1 MISDKFNKSSII
13 NHLSSI
19 IYMLQQS
26 IALLI
31 ILFFVFRLFVLKK
44 RDKVSANEFIFW
56 LVFWLL
62 AASGVIFV
70 KDLDALAARLG
81 FSASGIQIILYA
93 AVAVLFYMNFRL
105 RLKIEKMDKDITAV
119 ARKIALEK
127 KEDKL

>member
-1 MISDKFNKSSII
+1 MP
-13 NHLSSI
+13 
-19 IYMLQQS
+19 QQL

-56 LVFWLL
+56 LVFWLI
-62 AASGVIFV
+62 ASLGIIFV
-70 KDLDALAARLG
+70 KDLDRLAADLG

-105 RLKIEKMDKDITAV
+105 RLKLEKMDKDIT
-119 ARKIALEK
+119 KITREIAIKEK
-127 KEDKL
+127 DQKF